1 MPIADQ
7 TLDGQPELREEAT
20 FAEILNNAGI
30 GAAMFNSRL
39 ELVSCNDL
47 FRHSG
52 HFPEDLCRQGVPL
65 ELILRHEAT
74 NSQLEPAVTGDD
86 FVDSWLRRARQRKR
100 TSEALTRNDSRI
112 FDTALAPVQTGGVVL
127 TFNDITEQKLAEL
140 ATRNIHEWHE
150 LVSEAASE
158 GLYDWDISA
167 NTLTVSYRLTGML
180 GLDPGDLQSEDW
192 AKLVHPDDA
201 AAYRE
206 MLTAHFRGETPY
218 LKVEYRMRRKS
229 GEYIWLSD
237 SGKCVRNASGRA
249 VRLVGAVADVT
260 SRRLTE
266 ATLRASEERYALAME
281 AIDEG
286 IYDWNIQN
294 DEIYFS
300 SGVRS
305 ALGLD
310 PRQLKDPRDWFARIH
325 PDDQPHY
332 RAMLIRHFKGETE
345 RFECEMR
352 YQSGDGSWRYARQ
365 HGVAR
370 FNDRG
375 EAVRMVGSTGDI
387 SDAVRQRADAERA
400 RDQLEKAIDG
410 ISDGFAIYDPEDRLV
425 LCNDQYQALYPD
437 IADVLVPGVTFEQVL
452 RALAERHTLLGIG
465 EDVDAWVK
473 YRLELRASGSGSYQ
487 TELANGSWVNVTWRR
502 ARDGSLV
509 GVFSDITALKQA
521 DISLRQSEERYAL
534 ATAAAT
540 EGLYDWDVLKDR
552 LMVSDRLN
560 RIISLTTGELTSAQ
574 WNERVHPR
582 DRDRYRKAMLSHFK
596 GESEYLECEYRI
608 RDGMGDHIWVTDSA
622 SSIRDERG
630 RVVRLVGAI
639 TDISDRKKAEQDLR
653 DAMQRADHA
662 SQIATEKAQALEVLS
677 SKLSK
682 YLSPQVYSSIFAGR
696 QNVTVDAKRK
706 KLSIFFS
713 DIAGFTSV
721 VDTLESEEITS
732 MLNDYLS
739 AMAEIALQA
748 GGTIDKFIGDAI
760 LAFFGDP
767 ESKGPKEDAIACVRM
782 AIAMQRRLKELQAKW
797 RDLGIQETFEL
808 RIGIT
813 TGFCTV
819 GNFGSEDRMDYT
831 VVGNEVNAAARLQ
844 GYAETGGILI
854 SSETY
859 ALVSDEIHAEDMGQV
874 TLKGLS
880 RPVHAYKVL
889 GVYDDLEEAGD
900 LIRVNHPGLRLLF
913 SLSALTENHRQ
924 QARESLEEALRRL
937 DTGS

>member
-1 MPIADQ
+1 MAIADHSLSSPPTMQ
-7 TLDGQPELREEAT
+7 ESAAY
-20 FAEILNNAGI
+20 AEVLNNSGI
-30 GAAMFNSRL
+30 GVAIFDSKL
-39 ELVSCNDL
+39 EFISCNGL
-47 FRHSG
+47 FQHSD
-52 HFPEDLCRQGVPL
+52 HYPADLCRQGTSL
-65 ELILRHEAT
+65 EHFLRHEAE
-74 NSQLEPAVTGDD
+74 NIQLVPSITQDSFIG
-86 FVDSWLRRARQRKR
+86 SWLRRARQQKCA
-100 TSEALTRNDSRI
+100 SEILTRTDGQI
-112 FDTALAPVQTGGVVL
+112 FETAIAPTQTGGVVL
-127 TFNDITEQKLAEL
+127 TFTDITEQEL
-140 ATRNIHEWHE
+140 VEKAMRRTHEWHE

-167 NTLTVSYRLTGML
+167 DMLTVSYRLTGML

-192 AKLVHPDDA
+192 AKLVHPDDVA
-201 AAYRE
+201 GYRDA
-206 MLTAHFRGETPY
+206 LVAHFRGETPY
-218 LKVEYRMRRKS
+218 LKFEYRMRRKS
-229 GEYIWLSD
+229 GEYIWFSD
-237 SGKCVRNASGRA
+237 SGKCVRNADGRA

-266 ATLRASEERYALAME
+266 ATLRASEERYTLAME

-286 IYDWNIQN
+286 IYDWNIKD

-305 ALGLD
+305 ALGLDPRHLGLD

-325 PDDQPHY
+325 PDDQSRY
-332 RAMLIRHFKGETE
+332 RATLIRHFKGETE

-352 YQSGDGSWRYARQ
+352 YKSGDGCWRYARQ

-410 ISDGFAIYDPEDRLV
+410 ISDGFAIYDAEDRLV

-552 LMVSDRLN
+552 LVVSDRLN
-560 RIISLTTGELTSAQ
+560 WIISLTVGELTSAQ

-582 DRDRYRKAMLSHFK
+582 DRDRYHKAMLSHFK

-630 RVVRLVGAI
+630 RVVRLVGAV

-739 AMAEIALQA
+739 AMAEIA
-748 GGTIDKFIGDAI
+748 I
-760 LAFFGDP
+760 
-767 ESKGPKEDAIACVRM
+767 
-782 AIAMQRRLKELQAKW
+782 
-797 RDLGIQETFEL
+797 
-808 RIGIT
+808 
-813 TGFCTV
+813 
-819 GNFGSEDRMDYT
+819 
-831 VVGNEVNAAARLQ
+831 
-844 GYAETGGILI
+844 
-854 SSETY
+854 
-859 ALVSDEIHAEDMGQV
+859 
-874 TLKGLS
+874 
-880 RPVHAYKVL
+880 
-889 GVYDDLEEAGD
+889 
-900 LIRVNHPGLRLLF
+900 
-913 SLSALTENHRQ
+913 
-924 QARESLEEALRRL
+924 
-937 DTGS
+937 